1 MGGVAVAIVDV
12 VNVVTVGDCHVAAIG
27 AVDVVWVL
35 VYLVGPGL
43 ALIPVAVMLAVDV
56 AVMDVI
62 DVIAVLEGDVAA
74 AFAVDVLVIVVG
86 GVSHDV
92 LLGKRPAGL
101 VTAGG
106 CGQGFAVRHMVLCTW
121 RFHSIFNN
129 CPYYRTFPQRFQ

>member
-1 MGGVAVAIVDV
+1 MLVVVIAVCCVAVAIVDV
-12 VNVVTVGDCHVAAIG
+12 VNMVTVGDCHVAAIG
-27 AVDVVWVL
+27 AVDMVWVL
-35 VYLVGPGL
+35 VHLVGLGF

-92 LLGKRPAGL
+92 LLGETACSAADCRGDAGESL
-101 VTAGG
+101 LLK
-106 CGQGFAVRHMVLCTW
+106 FAARQMAFS
-121 RFHSIFNN
+121 FH
-129 CPYYRTFPQRFQ
+129 FQQLP